1 MPEEDVPAV
10 GAAPTEEIAFLSRLP
25 PKTAP
30 QDAVSQTELARKGRE
45 NGGVAKRI
53 GRVQHVEASAKA
65 FRIRGAEQEIADE
78 RLRRRDQ
85 LIGQHVPRTDL
96 QAARLHERLEVV
108 LALGTRAQVVLKQY
122 GLPVQQEGA
131 KTCVGLKPLDQVV
144 KHRDEPGLEG
154 RAREV
159 PLPVPVSM
167 GDEVE
172 DQAAHARLR

>member
-30 QDAVSQTELARKGRE
+30 QDAVFQTKLARKGRE
-45 NGGVAKRI
+45 NRGVAKRI

-65 FRIRGAEQEIADE
+65 FRIGGAEQKIADE

-85 LIGQHVPRTDL
+85 LI
-96 QAARLHERLEVV
+96 
-108 LALGTRAQVVLKQY
+108 
-122 GLPVQQEGA
+122 
-131 KTCVGLKPLDQVV
+131 

-167 GDEVE
+167 GDEVQ
-172 DQAAHARLR
+172 DQASNARLR